1 MTWPDSYIRLLN
13 SENESP
19 KSELPSPLGIRS
31 HQLRID
37 IEPIA
42 SVECSQAFGESFFEK
57 QLGSAPSEA
66 GRRST
71 GTLFVTVSLPVDRD
85 LSLDN
90 GQIQRPARD
99 HGHTA
104 SHSISLPTTPQFSM
118 FLSNS
123 FLNYARFPPTILH
136 KLLHIFSALT

>member
-57 QLGSAPSEA
+57 QLGALHQKPD
-66 GRRST
+66 G
-71 GTLFVTVSLPVDRD
+71 GQQGHY
-85 LSLDN
+85 LSLS
-90 GQIQRPARD
+90 
-99 HGHTA
+99 A
-104 SHSISLPTTPQFSM
+104 SPSIAICLWTMDKFNVRLGTMDTQLRTPSPCLPHLNSVCSYLTHS
-118 FLSNS
+118 
-123 FLNYARFPPTILH
+123 
-136 KLLHIFSALT
+136 